1 MLVDK
6 RIVDGLLDLL
16 QMEFCNYNPYH
27 DKEGKFCSKDKAN
40 FFAKWN
46 NAPTIELQPNKWDK
60 IQDTKELRK
69 VAKSYL
75 LDVTRYLKLEKEGLG
90 TIYFSNKC
98 IKEYI
103 SYSVDRD
110 KLLVIKQIPEL
121 IKQGKLGKYE
131 KSNKDRTKRINSD
144 SIVGFYPIYLN
155 LKTTTKTKK
164 IEILIAKNDVGH
176 LFFDLFID
184 YDRINA
190 QYKRGLKLEP

>member
-46 NAPTIELQPNKWDK
+46 NAPTIELQPNEWDK

-90 TIYFSNKC
+90 TIRFSRKSAD
-98 IKEYI
+98 EYI
-103 SYSVDRD
+103 SYSVDMS
-110 KLLVIKQIPEL
+110 KLLNGFKLSCEAYNAIVDTDRGMVIATEAIDPYDD
-121 IKQGKLGKYE
+121 IV
-131 KSNKDRTKRINSD
+131 INLD
-144 SIVGFYPIYLN
+144 F
-155 LKTTTKTKK
+155 
-164 IEILIAKNDVGH
+164 
-176 LFFDLFID
+176 
-184 YDRINA
+184 
-190 QYKRGLKLEP
+190 

>member
-46 NAPTIELQPNKWDK
+46 NAPTIELQPNEWDK

-90 TIYFSNKC
+90 TIRFSQKS

-103 SYSVDRD
+103 SYSADKD
-110 KLLVIKQIPEL
+110 KLLAIKQLPEL
-121 IKQGKLGKYE
+121 IEKGKLGKYE
-131 KSNKDRTKRINSD
+131 KSVKNRTITNND
-144 SIVGFYPIYLN
+144 NIVGFYPIYFN
-155 LKTTTKTKK
+155 LKTNTGTKK
-164 IEILIAKNDVGH
+164 AEIFIAKDEFGN
-176 LFFDLFID
+176 LFFDMFLD
-184 YDRINA
+184 YDRIKA
-190 QYKRGLKLEP
+190 QKMREILPGT